1 MWGCDVKMWRWEDV
15 KMWGCEGVRK
25 WGCEDVRMRR
35 CEDLRMWRCED
46 EKMWACEDVKMWG
59 CEDEKMWRWE
69 DFSWEDVKM
78 WRWENVSHTPTIR
91 RILRSD
97 ALGKIDDLGVLPF
110 METPTCLTCLLPQW
124 IFIGPGCSGDICGGP
139 QHSSQQKH
147 PQLQIV
153 VAMILH
159 QAYELLDFIC
169 FFCFTWILP
178 ELYTVVS
185 GKWFATGVYHRSQY
199 IPVSLGT

>member
-1 MWGCDVKMWRWEDV
+1 
-15 KMWGCEGVRK
+15 
-25 WGCEDVRMRR
+25 
-35 CEDLRMWRCED
+35 
-46 EKMWACEDVKMWG
+46 
-59 CEDEKMWRWE
+59 
-69 DFSWEDVKM
+69 
-78 WRWENVSHTPTIR
+78 
-91 RILRSD
+91 
-97 ALGKIDDLGVLPF
+97 

-169 FFCFTWILP
+169 FF
-178 ELYTVVS
+178 
-185 GKWFATGVYHRSQY
+185 A
-199 IPVSLGT
+199 SLGSCQNYIQ